1 MFKNHVQSPTLLV
14 KAPQGGTKEIEIS
27 RMPFAIGRRNDNDL
41 CLEDIAVSG
50 HHARI
55 VKVQE
60 VLFLEDLT
68 STNGTFINEQ
78 KIDRRQLQDAD
89 SIRIGTHRLI
99 FRGNQPA
106 QAEAPPACPMPI
118 TDHTMIV
125 SGSPAGERAALDQN
139 AGLMEILS
147 GKTDRSQYRLTK
159 HVSLIGAQDDAVIT
173 LTGWFAP
180 KTAAVI
186 SRRGDGYVI
195 SPTESGKRILVNG
208 RPVQGEQALR
218 HADVVEVAG
227 ITMRF
232 LVRDLRKSPRVAYAG
247 N

>member
-1 MFKNHVQSPTLLV
+1 MSKNHFQSPTLLV
-14 KAPQGGTKEIEIS
+14 KTPQGGTKDIEIP
-27 RMPFAIGRRNDNDL
+27 RAPFTIGRTSDNDL

-60 VLFLEDLT
+60 VLFLEDLM

-99 FRGNQPA
+99 FRGNQPE
-106 QAEAPPACPMPI
+106 QAESPPACGIPV
-118 TDHTMIV
+118 TDKTMIV
-125 SGSPAGERAALDQN
+125 SGSPAGERAAPEQN
-139 AGLMEILS
+139 VGLMEVLS
-147 GKTDRSQYRLTK
+147 GKTDRPQYHLTK

-186 SRRGDGYVI
+186 SRRGDGYVV

-208 RPVQGEQALR
+208 RPVQGEHSLQNG
-218 HADVVEVAG
+218 DVVEVAG

-232 LVRDLRKSPRVAYAG
+232 LVRDLRKSSRVRLPER
-247 N
+247 

>member
-1 MFKNHVQSPTLLV
+1 MSQNQAPSPTLLV
-14 KAPQGGTKEIEIS
+14 KAPQGGTKEIEVS
-27 RMPFAIGRRNDNDL
+27 RTPFTIGRKYDNDL

-55 VKVQE
+55 AKVQE

-68 STNGTFINEQ
+68 STNGTFVNEQ

-99 FRGNQPA
+99 FRGNQLT
-106 QAEAPPACPMPI
+106 QADSPPAGDLLI
-118 TDHTMIV
+118 ADKTMVV
-125 SGSPAGERAALDQN
+125 SESFVGERPAPEQRI
-139 AGLMEILS
+139 GLVEILS
-147 GKTDRSQYRLTK
+147 GKTDQPQYRLTK

-186 SRRGDGYVI
+186 SRRGDRYVV

-208 RPVQGEQALR
+208 RPVQGEHTLR
-218 HADVVEVAG
+218 NGDVVEVAG

-232 LVRDLRKSPRVAYAG
+232 LVRGLKKAPAPR
-247 N
+247 